1 MLTGILAADKEFLQ
15 AIPAKRLRGLDD
27 VGGLILFMASKAGS
41 YHNGA
46 VQLTDGGRL
55 SLFPAVW

>member
-1 MLTGILAADKEFLQ
+1 MVDSTITPELINS
-15 AIPAKRLRGLDD
+15 IPMQRVGNLED

-46 VQLTDGGRL
+46 VQLVDGSLL
-55 SLFPAVW
+55 SVLPSVW

>member
-1 MLTGILAADKEFLQ
+1 MGNSVMNPDTLKEIPAGRLGEPDDLAA
-15 AIPAKRLRGLDD
+15 
-27 VGGLILFMASKAGS
+27 LILLMASKAGS

-46 VQLTDGGRL
+46 VHLVDGAKM